1 MPSGNYLSLD
11 VGTARIGVAIA
22 RGGVRLAHPLTTIPA
37 GDDSYHAI
45 GQIVIQE
52 QIDTIIVGYPRN
64 QAGEATQQTAYSEH
78 FARELEAHVS
88 VPIHFQDESLTSR
101 AAEASL
107 KAHGRAYVK
116 ADIDALAAALILQDY
131 LETL

>member
-52 QIDTIIVGYPRN
+52 QIDTII
-64 QAGEATQQTAYSEH
+64 EASM
-78 FARELEAHVS
+78 R
-88 VPIHFQDESLTSR
+88 IIR
-101 AAEASL
+101 AAENRSL
-107 KAHGRAYVK
+107 FSTGEKVSFKATP
-116 ADIDALAAALILQDY
+116 AL
-131 LETL
+131 